1 MMFKKL
7 LRKEYLSKRMLLDE
21 AEQQKR
27 IKEIGIHFN
36 KIRFSKAAFIL
47 SYIAIVAKKEISPVL
62 IEKAMVYQ
70 YPECRLCYP
79 KISLADGSMEAMEH
93 DENGEMRINLWGIAE
108 PDSNNVIDPQQID
121 VIIVPLLIFDKR
133 GYRVGYGKGF
143 YDRFIARCRPDV
155 ITIGLSFFE
164 PVNRIEDV
172 DQYDIPLTFCITPE
186 GLCSF

>member
-1 MMFKKL
+1 MTKKG

-27 IKEIGIHFN
+27 IKEIGIHFK
-36 KIRFSKAAFIL
+36 KICLSKAAFAM
-47 SYIAIVAKKEISPVL
+47 SYMAMAAKKEISPVL
-62 IEKAMVYQ
+62 IEKAVVHQ

-79 KISLADGSMEAMEH
+79 KIGLADGRMEAIEH
-93 DENGEMRINLWGIAE
+93 AVGMDMSINIWGIKE
-108 PDSNNVIDPQQID
+108 PESNRVVDPQQID

-164 PVNRIEDV
+164 PVEKIEDLNEF
-172 DQYDIPLTFCITPE
+172 DIPLGFCITPE
-186 GLCSF
+186 RLYSF